1 MIKEKRHIDQQA
13 ERRMNDR
20 VYQKPRLICYGD
32 VRDVTL
38 GGSPGGGDSGS
49 PTVERRR

>member
-1 MIKEKRHIDQQA
+1 MKRRNSLKKVIFG
-13 ERRMNDR
+13 
-20 VYQKPRLICYGD
+20 VKKKIYQKPRLIEYGD

-49 PTVERRR
+49 PTTRRRR

>member
-1 MIKEKRHIDQQA
+1 MKRKKSLRQVVH
-13 ERRMNDR
+13 EVKKR

-38 GGSPGGGDSGS
+38 GGSPGGGDSGT
-49 PTVERRR
+49 PTTRRRR